1 MYSLVISVIIGV
13 VMSASLGNYS
23 QAIHNRYSE
32 HNKLNLRSRD
42 NDKTHNPEPLEERGR
57 SNALETGR
65 RLNPARAGNIVPN
78 LPALKDEGFL
88 AS

>member
-1 MYSLVISVIIGV
+1 AMYSLVISVIIGV

-42 NDKTHNPEPLEERGR
+42 DDNIHNSE
-57 SNALETGR
+57 
-65 RLNPARAGNIVPN
+65 
-78 LPALKDEGFL
+78 PALCGVGVMRSRPG
-88 AS
+88 AG